1 MQLRSRRDA
10 MNPSPTTATAR
21 GGATSL
27 RRVVGRDDA
36 DVEECIVDF
45 SNASLY
51 LAGLQTVFSIV
62 MCAFVSV
69 LSCWIVPGSGVS
81 AVRTLALCVAT
92 GSLLM
97 LKPLRV
103 GRSHGIKIVFA
114 SLQPAVPIYLLA
126 LVVEQLVHT
135 CTSDTSNAPSW
146 RRVVFHSMI
155 LVMLVS
161 GLMRS
166 RHPLKDTDSP
176 FLLTATALLVI
187 AIMPPPAVA
196 LVGPLCQSVTLWE
209 AADRLVRAFAFAIV
223 YCVHVYA
230 LTATSN
236 LTKSETMICVS
247 RSASA
252 SLWTLGANVFWLPVA
267 IVQSGVVILARIR
280 IEQKPEYVQVADASD
295 DELARIEMGDHVPQ
309 QPPPPTPQQPPP
321 VDVIAQQRELL
332 AQPTAVALAE
342 PGAEPSPSETEL
354 PFNFGPRHFR
364 EIGNNEPAAATA
376 ATIQSGPMTQE
387 RMAAIAASL
396 E

>member
-1 MQLRSRRDA
+1 MEMRRRDA

-21 GGATSL
+21 GGSTSL

-36 DVEECIVDF
+36 DTEDSCIVDF
-45 SNASLY
+45 ANASLY

-62 MCAFVSV
+62 TCAFVSV

-81 AVRTLALCVAT
+81 AVRTLAVCVAA
-92 GSLLM
+92 GCLLM

-146 RRVVFHSMI
+146 RRVVLHRMI
-155 LVMLVS
+155 LVMVVA
-161 GLMRS
+161 GMMRS

-176 FLLTATALLVI
+176 FLLTSTALLVI

-209 AADRLVRAFAFAIV
+209 AADRLVRAFAFAIL

-230 LTATSN
+230 LTATTN

-252 SLWTLGANVFWLPVA
+252 SLWTLGAHVFWLPLA
-267 IVQSGVVILARIR
+267 ILQSGIVILARIR
-280 IEQKPEYVQVADASD
+280 IEQKPEYSPVADTSD
-295 DELARIEMGDHVPQ
+295 DELARLEMGE
-309 QPPPPTPQQPPP
+309 QPPPPPPP
-321 VDVIAQQRELL
+321 PPQSIDVIAQQRELL
-332 AQPTAVALAE
+332 AQPTAIALAE
-342 PGAEPSPSETEL
+342 PAAEPETLPPS
-354 PFNFGPRHFR
+354 FGPISFR
-364 EIGNNEPAAATA
+364 EIGGHEPSAATA
-376 ATIQSGPMTQE
+376 ATMSNGIPMTAE
-387 RMAAIAASL
+387 RMAEIASRI

>member
-1 MQLRSRRDA
+1 

-21 GGATSL
+21 GGSTSL

-36 DVEECIVDF
+36 DTEDNSIVDF
-45 SNASLY
+45 ANASLY

-62 MCAFVSV
+62 TCAFVSV

-81 AVRTLALCVAT
+81 AVRTLAVCVAA

-155 LVMLVS
+155 LVMVIS
-161 GLMRS
+161 GMMRS
-166 RHPLKDTDSP
+166 RQPLKDTDSP
-176 FLLTATALLVI
+176 FLLTSTALLVI

-209 AADRLVRAFAFAIV
+209 AADRLIRAFAFAIL

-230 LTATSN
+230 LTATTN

-252 SLWTLGANVFWLPVA
+252 SLWTLGAHVFWLPLA
-267 IVQSGVVILARIR
+267 ILQSGIVILARIR
-280 IEQKPEYVQVADASD
+280 IEQKPEYSPVADTSD
-295 DELARIEMGDHVPQ
+295 DELARVEMGDHVMQ
-309 QPPPPTPQQPPP
+309 QPPPPPPQSI
-321 VDVIAQQRELL
+321 DVIEQQRELL
-332 AQPTAVALAE
+332 AQPTAIALAE
-342 PGAEPSPSETEL
+342 PVAMLPSPSEPETM
-354 PFNFGPRHFR
+354 PPSFGPISFR
-364 EIGNNEPAAATA
+364 EIGGHEPSAATA
-376 ATIQSGPMTQE
+376 VTMSNGMPMTAE
-387 RMAAIAASL
+387 RMAEIASRI

>member
-1 MQLRSRRDA
+1 MQLRSRRDT
-10 MNPSPTTATAR
+10 MNPSHTTATAR
-21 GGATSL
+21 GASTSL
-27 RRVVGRDDA
+27 RRIVGRDDV
-36 DVEECIVDF
+36 DTEDSSLVDF

-69 LSCWIVPGSGVS
+69 LSCWIVPGPGVS

-135 CTSDTSNAPSW
+135 CTSDTSNAHSW

-155 LVMLVS
+155 LVMIVS
-161 GLMRS
+161 GIMRS
-166 RHPLKDTDSP
+166 RQPLKDTDSP

-187 AIMPPPAVA
+187 AIMPPPAIA
-196 LVGPLCQSVTLWE
+196 LVGPLCQSVTMWE

-230 LTATSN
+230 LTSNIN

-267 IVQSGVVILARIR
+267 IFQSAVVILARIH
-280 IEQKPEYVQVADASD
+280 IEQKPAYVQVADASD
-295 DELARIEMGDHVPQ
+295 DELARVEMGEQVPQ
-309 QPPPPTPQQPPP
+309 QQPHI
-321 VDVIAQQRELL
+321 DVIAQQIELL
-332 AQPTAVALAE
+332 AQPTAIAMAE
-342 PGAEPSPSETEL
+342 PTHMQTSPIEAETPS
-354 PFNFGPRHFR
+354 FGPMVFR
-364 EIGNNEPAAATA
+364 EIGGNEPAAATA
-376 ATIQSGPMTQE
+376 ASGQMTQE
-387 RMAAIAASL
+387 RMAEIAARI